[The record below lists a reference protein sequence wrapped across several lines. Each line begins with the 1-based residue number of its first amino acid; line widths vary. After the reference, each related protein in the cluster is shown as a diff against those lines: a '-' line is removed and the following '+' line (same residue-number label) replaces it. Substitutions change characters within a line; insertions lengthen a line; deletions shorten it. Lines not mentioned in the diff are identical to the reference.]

1 MTEHQLFI
9 QTRFRSEVLERLL
22 RVVRHR
28 GFRVCKM
35 DMNQMANGD
44 NISIYLTVSSERP
57 VNLLFSQLKK
67 LADVSSVEI
76 LNQTSQQ
83 IRA

>member
-35 DMNQMANGD
+35 NMNQTANGD
-44 NISIYLTVSSERP
+44 NISIHLTVSSERP
-57 VNLLFSQLKK
+57 VNLLSSQLSK

-76 LNQTSQQ
+76 LNQKSQQ

>member
-28 GFRVCKM
+28 GFQVCKM
-35 DMNQMANGD
+35 NMNQTANGD
-44 NISIYLTVSSERP
+44 NINIHLTVSSERP
-57 VNLLFSQLKK
+57 VNLLSSQLRK
-67 LADVSSVEI
+67 LVDVNSVEVHT
-76 LNQTSQQ
+76 QASQQ

>member
-9 QTRFRSEVLERLL
+9 QTRSRSEVLERLL

-28 GFRVCKM
+28 GFQICKM
-35 DMNQMANGD
+35 NMNQTANGD
-44 NISIYLTVSSERP
+44 NISVYLTVASERP
-57 VNLLFSQLKK
+57 VNLLSTQLSK
-67 LADVSSVEI
+67 LVDISSVEI
-76 LNQTSQQ
+76 LNHESQQ

>member
-1 MTEHQLFI
+1 MTEHQLYI

-35 DMNQMANGD
+35 NMNQTGNGD
-44 NISIYLTVSSERP
+44 NINIHLTVSSERP
-57 VNLLFSQLKK
+57 VNLLSSQLTK
-67 LADVSSVEI
+67 LADVNSVEI